1 MDKFLDKNGVKY
13 LWAKITDKINNIGD
27 AVIKNPQ
34 IRIIGGGVLN
44 KQYGCYPKYYVEN
57 GQKYIDQGY
66 IPMIF
71 TRRAVR
77 QHYRPG
83 DKLNGEVLVEQAYVN
98 TTAEWRRYSDIFVEI
113 TPPDMGVGSDQLAFY
128 RCLDT
133 PIANE
138 KDHHFGAVFCDAGV
152 YGNLYKNSW
161 TTNLGAILIPEHD
174 YTDGCIAPSGYA
186 YNGKKVLS
194 TFPDL
199 GDGVDLS
206 NPTNSVLLRPLHFDF
221 KFCFV
226 KNKWVWRNNSYDP
239 KVPIAQNDG
248 IVYYSKSKYPDC
260 HTYSRVKYT
269 LDDAVSNIVD
279 IKVHV
284 YPGVET
290 QENQY
295 SQFTYHTKYKIDIL
309 N

>member
-27 AVIKNPQ
+27 AVKNTQ

-66 IPMIF
+66 IPMLF

-83 DKLNGEVLVEQAYVN
+83 DKLNGDVLVDKAYTN

-113 TPPDMGVGSDQLAFY
+113 TPPDMGVGPDQLAFY
-128 RCLDT
+128 RCSDT

-138 KDHHFGAVFCDAGV
+138 KDHHFGVMFYKVDG
-152 YGNLYKNSW
+152 YYDLYYENNW
-161 TTNLGAILIPEHD
+161 TTNLGALLVPERN
-174 YTDGCIAPSGYA
+174 YTNGWIAPRDYV
-186 YNGKKVLS
+186 YNGKGILS

-199 GDGVDLS
+199 VGDEPDLS
-206 NPTNSVLLRPLHFDF
+206 NPTNSALLRPLHFDF

-226 KNKWVWRNNSYDP
+226 KNKWVWQNNSYDP
-239 KVPIAQNDG
+239 KVPIAQNDE
-248 IVYYSKSKYPDC
+248 IVYYSKSTHPTW
-260 HTYSRVKYT
+260 HTYSRTKYT

-284 YPGVET
+284 YPGVST
-290 QENQY
+290 PG
-295 SQFTYHTKYKIDIL
+295 YHTKYKIDIL

>member
-13 LWAKITDKINNIGD
+13 LWAKIIDKINNIGD
-27 AVIKNPQ
+27 TIIKNPQ
-34 IRIIGGGVLN
+34 IRIIGGGVLD

-66 IPMIF
+66 IPMLF

-77 QHYRPG
+77 QLYKPG
-83 DKLNGEVLVEQAYVN
+83 AKLNGEVLVKKTYTN

-113 TPPDMGVGSDQLAFY
+113 TPPDMGVGPDQLAFY
-128 RCLDT
+128 RCSDT

-138 KDHHFGAVFCDAGV
+138 KDHHFGALFCKAGV
-152 YGNLYKNSW
+152 YHNLYNNIW
-161 TTNLGAILIPEHD
+161 TANLGALLVPERE
-174 YTDGCIAPSGYA
+174 YGNGWIAPRNYV
-186 YNGKKVLS
+186 YNGKGILS
-194 TFPDL
+194 TFPDYISVDF

-226 KNKWVWRNNSYDP
+226 KNKWVWKNNSYDP
-239 KVPIAQNDG
+239 KIPIAQNNR
-248 IVYYSKSKYPDC
+248 IEYYSKSRYPDY
-260 HTYSRVKYT
+260 HLYSRAKYT

-284 YPGVET
+284 YPGVST
-290 QENQY
+290 PG
-295 SQFTYHTKYKIDIL
+295 YHTKYKIDIL